1 MMLRCINRTKV
12 VNQTFVRNLKHESI
26 AQDNRKRLGQ
36 VSVKMCLFFFFEK
49 VLQQNYDD
57 HGMMLKDSVNSPQ
70 TLK

>member
-12 VNQTFVRNLKHESI
+12 VNQTFVRNLKRESI
-26 AQDNRKRLGQ
+26 TQDNRKRLGQ
-36 VSVKMCLFFFFEK
+36 VSVKMCLFFEK

-57 HGMMLKDSVNSPQ
+57 HGMMLIDSVNSPQ